1 MVDPNYAKT
10 IFLAAI
16 EAPPSDRA
24 GFLDEAT
31 AGDAALRERIEILL
45 EAYDNPDGFLEHPVA
60 QFGAALDLSPAEP
73 HVAEPPGAV
82 IGPYKLL
89 ERLGEGGMGVV
100 YLADQQAPIRRRVA
114 LKIIKPGMD
123 TREVIARFEAE
134 RQALALMDHSSIA
147 RVLDAGATESGHP
160 YFVMELVNG
169 VPITEY
175 CDQHKLPLRER
186 LKLFV
191 QVCDAVQ
198 HAHQKG
204 IIHRDL
210 KPSNV
215 LVAVDAGR
223 PVPKV
228 IDFGVAKAMDQQLT
242 AATIFTNLSQ
252 VIGTPLYMSPEQAE
266 TTGRDIDTRTDI
278 FSLGVILYELL
289 TDTTPFDKRRLSEAA
304 YEEVRRIIRE
314 EEPPP
319 PSTRIGASGHTM
331 ATTADHFQVDPKK
344 LRQLVRG
351 DLDWIVMK
359 ALDKERNRRYETAN
373 GLARDIQ
380 RYLADEPVEA
390 CPPSTTYRFR
400 KFARR
405 NRVAL
410 STAVL
415 VIAALVL
422 GTVVSTWQAIRATR
436 AEYLAEVS
444 RAAATEQRTEAEKQH
459 VQSEANFQLAR
470 KTVDEYFTLVSESK
484 LFDVPGLQPLRTNLL
499 EAALRFYKEL
509 GNRRSNEPAV
519 MADLAVTYLRVAVV
533 YHVTD
538 RNDDAVAALRNGLE
552 IVERLR
558 RDHPGAAEHHRKLA
572 GFWRGWRRVQANT
585 QLPRDPLAAFQV
597 LERLTALWEQ
607 LARENP
613 ATPGFQSDLAA
624 IYYLMAD
631 LLISRDQRNEGLA
644 LLEKSRAV
652 WDKLVR
658 GHPEVPEFRADLAR
672 TCEDLAWRLID
683 PADSQRADA
692 LVRQAV
698 TLREQLARDFP
709 GVPQYRLDLAESL
722 KSQGDRAARNH
733 KNEEARTAYTRA
745 VELCQ
750 DLADRFPLVP
760 LYSETL
766 VLTQHEL
773 EKVLESTDQLS
784 DQQAKQSRLQ
794 EIDAVAKL
802 AKDFPTSN
810 VFPSH
815 LAICYRDLA
824 LLLLVHNDPDE
835 AIDAHRHAMQILEQL
850 PDNRHGDGHY
860 RSVIAKAHLDFGE
873 LLSHRGQPGSGETI
887 CRQALAS
894 FEKLVAEFPENAAY
908 LRDLEDCRR
917 RLAAVL
923 HERNPAIGT
932 SSVPKR

>member
-1 MVDPNYAKT
+1 MVDPSYAKT

-24 GFLDEAT
+24 GLLDEAT
-31 AGDAALRERIEILL
+31 AGDAALRERIEALL
-45 EAYDNPDGFLEHPVA
+45 EAYDNPDGFLDHPVA

-73 HVAEPPGAV
+73 PVAEPPGAV
-82 IGPYKLL
+82 IGPYKLV

-100 YLADQQAPIRRRVA
+100 YMADQQAPIRRRVA

-147 RVLDAGATESGHP
+147 RVLDAGATDSGRP

-175 CDQHKLPLRER
+175 CDQGKLLLRER
-186 LKLFV
+186 LELFV

-215 LVAVDAGR
+215 LVALDAGR
-223 PVPKV
+223 PIPKV

-242 AATIFTNLSQ
+242 VATIFTNLSQ

-289 TDTTPFDKRRLSEAA
+289 TGTTPFDKRRLGDAA

-314 EEPPP
+314 EEPPR
-319 PSTRIGASGHTM
+319 PSTRISASGSTI
-331 ATTADHFQVDPKK
+331 AATADNRQVDPKK

-359 ALDKERNRRYETAN
+359 ALEKERNRRYQTAN
-373 GLARDIQ
+373 DLGRDIQ

-390 CPPSTTYRFR
+390 CPPSATYRFR

-405 NRVAL
+405 NRVVL

-415 VIAALVL
+415 VTAALLL

-436 AEYLAEVS
+436 AEHLAEVA
-444 RAAATEQRTEAEKQH
+444 RAAATEQRAEAEKQRE
-459 VQSEANFQLAR
+459 QSEANFQHAR

-484 LFDVPGLQPLRTNLL
+484 LLDVPGLQPLRTELL
-499 EAALRFYKEL
+499 EAALRFYKTL
-509 GNRRSNEPAV
+509 GNRRSNDPAV
-519 MADLAVTYLRVAVV
+519 VADLAVTYLRVAVV

-552 IVERLR
+552 VVERLR
-558 RDHPGAAEHHRKLA
+558 RDHPGAAEQHRKLA
-572 GFWRGWRRVQANT
+572 GFWRGSRGVQANT
-585 QLPRDPLAAFQV
+585 HLPRDPLAAFQV
-597 LERLTALWEQ
+597 LQRLTALWEQ
-607 LARENP
+607 FVQENP
-613 ATPGFQSDLAA
+613 AAPGFQSDLAA
-624 IYYLMAD
+624 TYYLMAD
-631 LLISRDQRNEGLA
+631 LLVTRGQRDEGLA
-644 LLEKSRAV
+644 LMAKSRAV
-652 WDKLVR
+652 WETLVR

-672 TCEDLAWRLID
+672 TCEDVAWRLVD
-683 PADSQRADA
+683 PADSQRADD
-692 LVRQAV
+692 LVHEAV
-698 TLREQLARDFP
+698 RLREQLARDFP

-722 KSQGDRAARNH
+722 KSQGDRAARIQR
-733 KNEEARTAYTRA
+733 NEDARTAYSRA

-750 DLADRFPLVP
+750 DLVDKFPLVP

-766 VLTQHEL
+766 VLTKHEL
-773 EKVLESTDQLS
+773 TTVLESTGQLS
-784 DQQAKQSRLQ
+784 DQQAEQCRRQ

-802 AKDFPTSN
+802 AKDFPTSSI
-810 VFPSH
+810 FPSH

-824 LLLLVHNDPDE
+824 LLLSVHDNTDE
-835 AIDAHRHAMQILEQL
+835 AIDAHHHATQILETL
-850 PDNRHGDGHY
+850 ADGRRTDGYY

-873 LLSHRGQPGSGETI
+873 LLSRRGQPGRGETF
-887 CRQALAS
+887 CRRALAS
-894 FEKLVAEFPENAAY
+894 FEKLEAEFPENTAY
-908 LRDLEDCRR
+908 IRDLEDCRR
-917 RLAAVL
+917 RVAEVL
-923 HERNPAIGT
+923 HERKPADDT